1 MKFPVIIAVRLGSS
15 RLPGK
20 ALLPMLDGT
29 CILDEIIKRV
39 RNSDVVDKICI
50 ATTLNK
56 EDDRLAEFA
65 ELNDLFLF
73 RGSENN
79 VAERIHCAAQ
89 YLNAEYFFEVL
100 GDNPLID
107 PNFFQLLHSV
117 YLKNEHLKY
126 ASFNTKEY
134 NFDSESEFP
143 VGVRVQLV
151 KTDLFEE
158 ILATN
163 DPYYLEHATSFFYDK
178 IDQNY
183 YFLVQNFDVK
193 DCSHYNLAVNT
204 LEDFLLVSSVL
215 NESTNFNWINSLE
228 LYKLFKK

>member
-20 ALLPMLDGT
+20 ALRPMLDGS
-29 CILDEIIKRV
+29 CMLDEIIKRV
-39 RNSDVVDKICI
+39 QSSDVVDEICI

-56 EDDRLAEFA
+56 EDDRLEEFA
-65 ELNDLFLF
+65 KLNGLSLF

-79 VAERIHCAAQ
+79 VAERIYRAARF
-89 YLNAEYFFEVL
+89 LNAEYFFEVL

-107 PNFFQLLHSV
+107 PIFFQELLSV

-134 NFDSESEFP
+134 NFDTESEFP
-143 VGVRVQLV
+143 IGVRVQLV
-151 KTDLFEE
+151 KTELFEE

-163 DPYYLEHATSFFYDK
+163 NSYYLEHATSFFYNK
-178 IDQNY
+178 IDQKD
-183 YFLVQNFDVK
+183 YFLVRNFDIK
-193 DCSHYNLAVNT
+193 DCGHFNLAVNT

-215 NESTNFNWINSLE
+215 NECTNFNWRNSLE
-228 LYKLFKK
+228 LFRLLRE